1 MLISHV
7 IADNDAALLFCRQ
20 WHHKNAKDAM
30 AIRKQIH
37 MYVYVCVEKDHRMEG
52 MKRKCVASASAAISQ
67 RKYQMG
73 GVSCHRIHSHYPLST
88 LFPLSATY
96 ACIHTYVH
104 TWSWWL
110 HKRSKITTQLND
122 VVTCKSF
129 NKLISSSSFF
139 PTSYHANFLYM
150 LLLLPHMY

>member
-1 MLISHV
+1 MIMLISHV

-30 AIRKQIH
+30 AIREQIH

-96 ACIHTYVH
+96 ACIHTYIYTHMILVAAQTFQDH
-104 TWSWWL
+104 YST
-110 HKRSKITTQLND
+110 KRCGDLQKFQ
-122 VVTCKSF
+122 
-129 NKLISSSSFF
+129 
-139 PTSYHANFLYM
+139 
-150 LLLLPHMY
+150 